1 MNNKIFL
8 IGTLK
13 SSYLTQYIENVL
25 EPLGFDIYMQVS
37 KSDREYSKSYIEKH
51 NINFIKFYENKE
63 LFYFRIPYIG
73 NILKSVKNLFALIKC
88 KPFNYIHIQYV
99 TNHELL
105 RAKFARGKNT
115 KCYASFWGSDLL
127 RQTKKYLK
135 KEEKYLR
142 NYELISA
149 DGYTLQNAYENIYP
163 KLNVKFEMIPYGVSL
178 IQYIDKYLNDINLC
192 KDFFQFPKNK
202 KIVAIGYNAIKQ
214 QQHDKVMDALKNIE
228 NKEKYFLVFQM
239 SYGFNADKDYV
250 PNLVR
255 EIESSGFE
263 YKIIK
268 DFLSMD
274 DLAKLRIATD
284 IFINAQTTD
293 AFANSFIENIYT
305 KSIIINA
312 KWLHY
317 PELDKFPLYVNEFSD
332 FNEIPSLLEK
342 TIDDEKLE
350 WNKKC
355 IENRTW
361 DNCRKKWAEVY
372 GVEYKE

>member
-1 MNNKIFL
+1 MSKSFFL
-8 IGTLK
+8 TGTLK
-13 SSYLTQYIENVL
+13 SSYIMQYIEEVL
-25 EPLGFDIYMQVS
+25 EPLGFEVYMQITKEEQVTA
-37 KSDREYSKSYIEKH
+37 KEFINKH
-51 NINFIKFYENKE
+51 KIHSIRFHDKNDFGIFK
-63 LFYFRIPYIG
+63 LRYFGTRFQAIC
-73 NILKSVKNLFALIKC
+73 NILEIK
-88 KPFNYIHIQYV
+88 KQKKFDYTHVQFV
-99 TNHELL
+99 TKFDLL
-105 RAKFARGKNT
+105 RAKNASGRNT

-178 IQYIDKYLNDINLC
+178 IKCIDKYLSDINSC
-192 KDFFQFPKNK
+192 KEFFNFPKNK

-228 NKEKYFLVFQM
+228 NKEDYFLVFQM
-239 SYGFNADKDYV
+239 TYGFIADKDYV
-250 PNLVR
+250 PNLVKK
-255 EIESSGFE
+255 IENSGFE

-268 DFLSMD
+268 DYLSMD

-293 AFANSFIENIYT
+293 AFANSFIENVYT

-317 PELDKFPLYVNEFSD
+317 PELDMFPLYVNEFSD

-342 TIDDEKLE
+342 RIDDEKLE

-361 DNCRKKWAEVY
+361 ENCRKQWAKAY

>member
-1 MNNKIFL
+1 MKTVFL
-8 IGTLK
+8 TGTLK
-13 SSYLTQYIENVL
+13 SSYLLQFIENVL
-25 EPLGFDIYMQVS
+25 EPLNFSIYMQLPVE
-37 KSDREYSKSYIEKH
+37 EYENAKEFLKIHK
-51 NINFIKFYENKE
+51 INFIKYYEKKDCL
-63 LFYFRIPYIG
+63 LFKIRFFGGGLRAALNFFEIIKHKKFDYVHVQ
-73 NILKSVKNLFALIKC
+73 SVWKF
-88 KPFNYIHIQYV
+88 V
-99 TNHELL
+99 LL
-105 RAKFARGKNT
+105 QAKFAAGKNT

-127 RQTKKYLK
+127 RQTEKYLK
-135 KEEKYLR
+135 SEEMYLR

-149 DGYTLQNAYENIYP
+149 DGYTLKNAYERIYH

-178 IQYIDKYLNDINLC
+178 ISYIDKYSSDVNAC
-192 KDFFQFPKNK
+192 KKKFDFPLNK

-214 QQHDKVMDALKNIE
+214 QQHDKVMDALKNI
-228 NKEKYFLVFQM
+228 
-239 SYGFNADKDYV
+239 ADKDYV
-250 PNLVR
+250 PNLIKK
-255 EIESSGFE
+255 IENSGFE

-268 DFLSMD
+268 DYLSMD

-293 AFANSFIENIYT
+293 AFANSFIENVYT

-317 PELDKFPLYVNEFSD
+317 PELDMFPLYVNEFSD

-342 TIDDEKLE
+342 RIDDEKLE

-361 DNCRKKWAEVY
+361 ENCRKQWAKAY

>member
-1 MNNKIFL
+1 MKTVFL
-8 IGTLK
+8 TGTLK
-13 SSYLTQYIENVL
+13 SSYLLQFIENVL
-25 EPLGFDIYMQVS
+25 EPLNFSIYMQLPVE
-37 KSDREYSKSYIEKH
+37 EYENAKEFLKIHK
-51 NINFIKFYENKE
+51 INFIKYYEKKNCL
-63 LFYFRIPYIG
+63 LFKIRFFGGGLRA
-73 NILKSVKNLFALIKC
+73 ALNFFEIIKHKKFDYVHVQFVC
-88 KPFNYIHIQYV
+88 KFV
-99 TNHELL
+99 LL
-105 RAKFARGKNT
+105 QAKFAAGKNT

-127 RQTKKYLK
+127 RQTEKYLK
-135 KEEKYLR
+135 SEEKYLR

-149 DGYTLQNAYENIYP
+149 DGYTLKNAYERIYH

-178 IQYIDKYLNDINLC
+178 ISYIDKYSSDVNAC
-192 KDFFQFPKNK
+192 KKKFDFPLNK

-228 NKEKYFLVFQM
+228 NKEDYFLVFQM
-239 SYGFNADKDYV
+239 TYGFIADKDYV
-250 PNLVR
+250 PNLLKK
-255 EIESSGFE
+255 IENSGFE

-268 DFLSMD
+268 DYLSMD

-293 AFANSFIENIYT
+293 AFANSFIENLYT

-317 PELDKFPLYVNEFSD
+317 PELDMFPLYVNEFSD

-342 TIDDEKLE
+342 RIDDEKLE

-361 DNCRKKWAEVY
+361 ENCRKQWAKAY

>member
-1 MNNKIFL
+1 MNNKILLFGN
-8 IGTLK
+8 IN
-13 SSYLTQYIENVL
+13 SSYMKQYIENVL
-25 EPLGFDIYMQVS
+25 EPLGFEVFMQISKEEQETAKNYIENHKIILLKMYEKKDFILFRVKILGGILRFVLNELFILRHKPYNHIHLQFITKYNLYRAFFAKS
-37 KSDREYSKSYIEKH
+37 KSTKS
-51 NINFIKFYENKE
+51 
-63 LFYFRIPYIG
+63 
-73 NILKSVKNLFALIKC
+73 
-88 KPFNYIHIQYV
+88 
-99 TNHELL
+99 
-105 RAKFARGKNT
+105 
-115 KCYASFWGSDLL
+115 YASFWGSDLL
-127 RQTKKYLK
+127 RQSEKYLK
-135 KEEKYLR
+135 SEEQFLKRYD
-142 NYELISA
+142 LISA
-149 DGYTLQNAYENIYP
+149 DGYILQQVYGNLYP

-178 IQYIDKYLNDINLC
+178 IQYMDKYLNDINSC
-192 KDFFQFPKNK
+192 KDFFQFPQNK

-228 NKEKYFLVFQM
+228 NKENYFLVFQM

-250 PNLVR
+250 PNLVKK
-255 EIESSGFE
+255 IENSGFE

-268 DFLSMD
+268 NYLSMD

-293 AFANSFIENIYT
+293 AFANSFIENVYT
-305 KSIIINA
+305 KSIMINA

-361 DNCRKKWAEVY
+361 DNCRKKWAEIY
-372 GVEYKE
+372 GVENKE